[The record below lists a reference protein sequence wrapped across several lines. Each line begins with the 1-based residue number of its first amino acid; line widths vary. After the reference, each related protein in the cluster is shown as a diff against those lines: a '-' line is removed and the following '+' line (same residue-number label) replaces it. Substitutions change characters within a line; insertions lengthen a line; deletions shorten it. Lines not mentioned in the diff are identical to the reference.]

1 MVKKI
6 FLIVPVLVAF
16 HVMLPALCLAE
27 TLDGSH
33 EFDALLI
40 AIIDVLNGPILTT
53 ALIFSV
59 VGWGISLA
67 LFEQR
72 RELLEKGG
80 RVVIGL
86 IIAAKG
92 AGFVAEA
99 LDLSF
104 LI

>member
-1 MVKKI
+1 MVRKL
-6 FLIVPVLVAF
+6 FLIVLGQMPFYLLF
-16 HVMLPALCLAE
+16 PALCLADKI
-27 TLDGSH
+27 DGGG

-40 AIIDVLNGPILTT
+40 AIIDLLNGPILTT
-53 ALIFSV
+53 ALVFSI

-80 RVVIGL
+80 RIVIGL

-92 AGFVAEA
+92 AGFVAGV

-104 LI
+104 LV

>member
-1 MVKKI
+1 MAKKL
-6 FLIVPVLVAF
+6 FLIVLGQIAF
-16 HVMLPALCLAE
+16 YVMLPAICLAE

-53 ALIFSV
+53 ALVFSI

-72 RELLEKGG
+72 RELMEKGG
-80 RVVIGL
+80 RVVTGL

-92 AGFVAEA
+92 AGFVANA

>member
-1 MVKKI
+1 MVKKH
-6 FLIVPVLVAF
+6 LSIVLEQVALCLVF
-16 HVMLPALCLAE
+16 PAICLAE
-27 TLDGSH
+27 TLDGDGK
-33 EFDALLI
+33 FDALLI

-92 AGFVAEA
+92 AGFVADA